1 MNGLWVRWECKE
13 DNPKLYGKFDKIYLI
28 INKIVPDTIVPKDDK
43 ELLAYVNKVNA
54 CGYKTYICINSGDV
68 NDIVYESE
76 LQRYSKMANIV
87 LDYIRFEAAK
97 VENIFRC
104 NEIMHRVKLA
114 KYYCD
119 KYNRELDMAVRIFP
133 GSFLVGQNYWQMQKY
148 GTILPMIYPEDC
160 FGGNDKVAN
169 DKNFSAIKF
178 HKWLF
183 PKCEICL
190 QAWTTLEN
198 GTYAPRQK
206 EYLDREMEY
215 LGNDYS
221 IFRWYWYKKGLK

>member
-1 MNGLWVRWECKE
+1 MTGIWVRWECKE
-13 DNPKLYGKFDKIYLI
+13 DNPINYGKFDKVYLI
-28 INKIVPDTIVPKDDK
+28 INKIVPDTIVPKDDD
-43 ELLAYVNKVNA
+43 ELLYYIYALSAY
-54 CGYKTYICINSGDV
+54 GYKPYICISSGHI
-68 NDIVYESE
+68 NDMEYESQ
-76 LQRYSKMANIV
+76 LQRYSQMANIV
-87 LDYIRFEAAK
+87 LDYIRFEHADIK
-97 VENIFRC
+97 NIFKFSDV
-104 NEIMHRVKLA
+104 NTRVKLA

-133 GSFLVGQNYWQMQKY
+133 GNFLVGQNYWDMQKY

-160 FGGNDKVAN
+160 FGGNAKLAN
-169 DKNFSAIKF
+169 DKNFKAIKF

-206 EYLDREMEY
+206 EHLDREMEY